1 MKRYLDLIPLS
12 ARLHRRQ
19 SRMTRICIFLAV
31 FLVAVMFSMADM
43 YLQGAARREIEENG
57 DWHCAFSSIDSETAS
72 LIAARPE
79 VRESEWVHETEDIFV
94 VRFSLFCPI
103 TEVIAEIQEQNQLS
117 DEQVH
122 IHTSLLSLQGQLK
135 GTSMSRI
142 YEISFFLSV
151 LVVLTSVLMISSSLN
166 SSVSQRTEFFGLLRC
181 LGASRKQI
189 LRLVR
194 KEALYWCRTAIPAG
208 LGLSILVVCLLS
220 AAMRKISPQWFS
232 SMPVFGISFVSLAAG
247 SLLGLAAVLLA
258 ARSPARLASGVSPLE
273 AASGNA
279 HQAASF
285 RHAANTRFLR
295 IETALGVHHAAAR
308 KKSWLLMTGAFAVC
322 VCLFL
327 CFSTLVD
334 FMENAMMPKAWTPE
348 LSIASDTNTCSIS
361 PELFQETARSDS
373 VKRVYGRMFAY
384 DVPAMI
390 DGKPCSSN
398 LISQEENQFR
408 WAEAL
413 CLPVPSTPRQKSLT
427 RC

>member
-57 DWHCAFSSIDSETAS
+57 NWHCAFSSIDSETAS

-189 LRLVR
+189 
-194 KEALYWCRTAIPAG
+194 PAPG
-208 LGLSILVVCLLS
+208 
-220 AAMRKISPQWFS
+220 P
-232 SMPVFGISFVSLAAG
+232 
-247 SLLGLAAVLLA
+247 
-258 ARSPARLASGVSPLE
+258 
-273 AASGNA
+273 
-279 HQAASF
+279 
-285 RHAANTRFLR
+285 
-295 IETALGVHHAAAR
+295 
-308 KKSWLLMTGAFAVC
+308 
-322 VCLFL
+322 
-327 CFSTLVD
+327 
-334 FMENAMMPKAWTPE
+334 
-348 LSIASDTNTCSIS
+348 
-361 PELFQETARSDS
+361 
-373 VKRVYGRMFAY
+373 
-384 DVPAMI
+384 
-390 DGKPCSSN
+390 
-398 LISQEENQFR
+398 
-408 WAEAL
+408 
-413 CLPVPSTPRQKSLT
+413 
-427 RC
+427 